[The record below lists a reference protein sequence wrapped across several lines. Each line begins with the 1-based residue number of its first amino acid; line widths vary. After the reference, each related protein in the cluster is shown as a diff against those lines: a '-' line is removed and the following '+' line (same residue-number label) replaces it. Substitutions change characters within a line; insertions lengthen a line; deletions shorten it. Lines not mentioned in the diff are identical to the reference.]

1 MCVLNDL
8 DRFRLELDVINRV
21 PKLAHMREA
30 ATQRFTEKRQEHK
43 LYVSQYGEDMP
54 EVRNWRWSGE
64 DSGKSDLDTGGD
76 NA

>member
-1 MCVLNDL
+1 VLNDL
-8 DRFRLELDVINRV
+8 DRFRLVFDVVNRT
-21 PKLAHMREA
+21 PSLAHLRED
-30 ATQRFTEKRQEHK
+30 TELWFTARRQEHK

-64 DSGKSDLDTGGD
+64 SKSSASLDTGGD